1 MKKKKT
7 EMEIK
12 DKIYSAAKIMFYERG
27 YGKTTYKQLGEAV
40 NANSALIAYYYGS
53 KGKLA
58 VLVYNEYMNRI
69 KNIVREQFQ
78 FNNLDYDVLVAT
90 AVEIRVHGNL
100 MLGNR
105 NLNQFYGEIMS
116 ENILVKEDAVNEEY
130 FQELVEVCKLDMPSY
145 KYKLLNYG
153 DFGFRQAIG
162 LAHQMGKIDCSY
174 KEFNDAS
181 IETLLLLLR
190 QVERIDEILAFSNE
204 FQKKMPRILVKKAF
218 EIAYK

>member
-1 MKKKKT
+1 MK
-7 EMEIK
+7 E
-12 DKIYSAAKIMFYERG
+12 KIYHAAKNMFYQNG

-40 NANSALIAYYYGS
+40 NGNSALVAYYYGS

-78 FNNLDYDVLVAT
+78 ANNLYYDILVAT

-100 MLGNR
+100 MRANR
-105 NLNQFYGEIMS
+105 NLNLFYSEIMN
-116 ENILVKEDAVNEEY
+116 ENILIKEDAVNEDY
-130 FQELVEVCKLDMPSY
+130 FQELIEFCQLNLPVY
-145 KYKLLNYG
+145 KSKLLNYG
-153 DFGFRQAIG
+153 DFGFRQATC

-174 KEFNDAS
+174 KEFTDAS

-190 QVERIDEILAFSNE
+190 QADRIDEILTFSDQLE
-204 FQKKMPRILVKKAF
+204 KKIPELAVKKSF
-218 EIAYK
+218 EITLK